1 MLVWDEQEG
10 CQLADVQQ
18 LGATADDAYNR
29 PLRPLE
35 QPKDWSIY
43 LSRIVGQA
51 QHSATKVLIC
61 GPKGSGKSTFCR
73 LLSNSFISLAQRF
86 QSEGQSSE
94 HDLYLIDLD
103 PGQPEFS
110 PPGDISLIQLWSPNL
125 GVPYSHPRQ
134 SPDGEIKCIRSHH
147 IGSASPK
154 DDPKHYLDCAL
165 DLLDVYDRLTKDRR
179 AARLV
184 VNSFGWIQGTGLH
197 LLKQLIRASSLSQVL
212 YLSTT
217 GPDETSDALASASE
231 KTKAVFYKM
240 ESQPFL
246 DGTRIASELRAMQ
259 AQSYFHLVEP
269 EVSKL
274 RWGCQPL
281 TEMEPL
287 MVPYSG
293 AKQAVAGV
301 MVLGEERNP
310 EMLPAILDGSVVGLL
325 LIEVDGLFEP
335 TDSVNHDASESAE
348 AGGPLDRRRIGR
360 NAMGIPYIAPHNH
373 TTVGLNPKHSRSI
386 GQALVRSIDISNQCF
401 HLLTPVPSTEL
412 QLLHKEGREIVL
424 VRGQLDTP
432 TWAYKEALE
441 WEMERNRQ
449 GLKEERDA
457 VVDAAQGDWSREE
470 EVMRYWAAR
479 QPWVSVVDG
488 ETGLTGKARRIR
500 RDIKYRSQ
508 QG

>member
-1 MLVWDEQEG
+1 ME
-10 CQLADVQQ
+10 
-18 LGATADDAYNR
+18 DAYNR
-29 PLRPLE
+29 SLRPLE
-35 QPKDWSIY
+35 QPKDWSLH

-51 QHSATKVLIC
+51 QHIAAKVLIC

-73 LLSNSFISLAQRF
+73 LLSNNILSLAQQV
-86 QSEGQSSE
+86 QSIGQSSG
-94 HDLYLIDLD
+94 HALYLIDLD

-110 PPGDISLIQLWSPNL
+110 PPGDISLIQISSPNL

-134 SPDGEIKCIRSHH
+134 FPDGGIRCIRSHH

-154 DDPKHYLDCAL
+154 DDPKHYLDCAS

-184 VNSFGWIQGTGLH
+184 VNSFGWIQGTGLQ
-197 LLKQLIRASSLSQVL
+197 LLTQLIQASSLSQVL

-217 GPDETSDALASASE
+217 GSDEVSDALAFASE
-231 KTKAVFYKM
+231 KTKAAFHKM

-246 DGTRIASELRAMQ
+246 DGTRSASEFRAMQ

-269 EVSKL
+269 EVSNL
-274 RWGCQPL
+274 RWDCQPL

-287 MVPYSG
+287 IVPYSG
-293 AKQAVAGV
+293 PNQAMAGV

-335 TDSVNHDASESAE
+335 TDSVDHDASESAE
-348 AGGPLDRRRIGR
+348 AGKLLDRRRIR
-360 NAMGIPYIAPHNH
+360 RTSMGIPYIAPHNH
-373 TTVGLNPKHSRSI
+373 TTVGLNPKYSRSI
-386 GQALVRSIDISNQCF
+386 GQALVQSIDIKNQRF
-401 HLLTPVPSTEL
+401 HLLTPVSSTEL
-412 QLLHKEGREIVL
+412 QLFHKEGREIVL

-441 WEMERNRQ
+441 WGKQRGRQ

-457 VVDAAQGDWSREE
+457 VIDAAKGDLSREE
-470 EVMRYWAAR
+470 EDMQYWAAR
-479 QPWVSVVDG
+479 QPWVSVVEG

-500 RDIKYRSQ
+500 RDLKYRNQ

>member
-1 MLVWDEQEG
+1 M
-10 CQLADVQQ
+10 
-18 LGATADDAYNR
+18 DDAYNR

-35 QPKDWSIY
+35 QPKDWSLH
-43 LSRIVGQA
+43 LSRTVGQA
-51 QHSATKVLIC
+51 QHSAAKVLIC
-61 GPKGSGKSTFCR
+61 GPRGSGKSTFCR

-110 PPGDISLIQLWSPNL
+110 PPGDISLIQISSPNL
-125 GVPYSHPRQ
+125 GVPYSHPRL
-134 SPDGEIKCIRSHH
+134 SPDGEIRCIRSHH
-147 IGSASPK
+147 IGSATPK
-154 DDPKHYLDCAL
+154 DDPKHYLECAL
-165 DLLDVYDRLTKDRR
+165 NLLDVYDRLIKDRR

-184 VNSFGWIQGTGLH
+184 VNSFGWIQGTGLQ
-197 LLKQLIRASSLSQVL
+197 LLQQLIQASSLSQVL

-217 GPDETSDALASASE
+217 GPDEVSNALASASE
-231 KTKAVFYKM
+231 KTMAAYHKI

-246 DGTRIASELRAMQ
+246 DGTRMASQLRAMQ

-269 EVSKL
+269 EVSNL
-274 RWGCQPL
+274 RWDCRPL
-281 TEMEPL
+281 TETEPL
-287 MVPYSG
+287 IVPYSG
-293 AKQAVAGV
+293 PKQAIAGV
-301 MVLGEERNP
+301 MVLGEERNADL
-310 EMLPAILDGSVVGLL
+310 LPAILDGSIVGLL
-325 LIEVDGLFEP
+325 LVEADGLFERS
-335 TDSVNHDASESAE
+335 DSVDHETSESAE
-348 AGGPLDRRRIGR
+348 GGELLDRRRIR
-360 NAMGIPYIAPHNH
+360 RTSTGIPYIAPHNH
-373 TTVGLNPKHSRSI
+373 TTVGLNPKQSRSI
-386 GQALVRSIDISNQCF
+386 GQALVQSIDIETQCF

-441 WEMERNRQ
+441 WEKERGRQ

-457 VVDAAQGDWSREE
+457 VIDAAQGDLSREE
-470 EVMRYWAAR
+470 EDMQYWAAR

-488 ETGLTGKARRIR
+488 KTGLTGKARRIR
-500 RDIKYRSQ
+500 RDIKYRNQ